1 MREFVQDIPPLA
13 GFDKLLSK
21 IGMQVDV
28 RAKYERYLQCKDK
41 IRELSEL
48 QYEATDVFV
57 TFETEAAQR
66 KVLKEL
72 SVGKLTLARNKSRS
86 LASYCKFRG
95 TEISLYSRDFRLII
109 Q

>member
-41 IRELSEL
+41 IIELSEL
-48 QYEATDVFV
+48 QYKATDVFG
-57 TFETEAAQR
+57 F
-66 KVLKEL
+66 
-72 SVGKLTLARNKSRS
+72 
-86 LASYCKFRG
+86 
-95 TEISLYSRDFRLII
+95 I
-109 Q
+109 